1 MSVLTCWYIWK
12 ERNKSLFDGRSPSAW
27 AIVFKVVGEL
37 NKNTPVQI
45 FQKLR
50 QNPIMR
56 ISGYSLAYFDGASID
71 GGSICGAGGTIKCT
85 NSQVYR
91 WYFNGGSGTNTK
103 AELLGAWDT
112 LTIAKLLDIHYIQ
125 VMGDSKVI
133 IEWLNH
139 KGKLKAINI
148 EGWKQ
153 RLMDPVITFK

>member
-1 MSVLTCWYIWK
+1 MYQ
-12 ERNKSLFDGRSPSAW
+12 FP
-27 AIVFKVVGEL
+27 
-37 NKNTPVQI
+37 
-45 FQKLR
+45 
-50 QNPIMR
+50 
-56 ISGYSLAYFDGASID
+56 
-71 GGSICGAGGTIKCT
+71 
-85 NSQVYR
+85 VYR

-139 KGKLKAINI
+139 KGKIKAINI